1 MKNFKISA
9 VLFLVLAAISCKK
22 EESTTIT
29 ENPMK
34 ATIAAKT
41 VVDSFYTYQYSDF
54 EAGFRFYPSR
64 DGKINKLGCQMRSK
78 GNYLVSLWDFTTE
91 ALIASTTVNVTDTT
105 SFFYNTISDVPI
117 VANKNYVVS
126 ILIPS
131 GNYYNVYFKKPTVA
145 GASIYPFT
153 KGNITIVDRRDALDN
168 PTPSFPTNVD
178 FQWSIIGV
186 PDIQFEYT
194 E

>member
-131 GNYYNVYFKKPTVA
+131 GNYYNIYYKGPSTEGV
-145 GASIYPFT
+145 SLYPFT
-153 KGNITIVDRRDALDN
+153 TGNITIVDRRDKLGIS
-168 PTPSFPTNVD
+168 TPSFPDIVD
-178 FQWSIIGV
+178 LQWAMFGV